1 MYYYYLISSNINSFV
16 AKRAMFVRAARPPS
30 NRPGGSPAVC
40 PGGHSSRLLAGRS
53 SRQRGGHKH
62 QKASVCLP
70 VDRRA
75 TWDPASGVR
84 SR

>member
-1 MYYYYLISSNINSFV
+1 MLAGSLD
-16 AKRAMFVRAARPPS
+16 VRAACRPS